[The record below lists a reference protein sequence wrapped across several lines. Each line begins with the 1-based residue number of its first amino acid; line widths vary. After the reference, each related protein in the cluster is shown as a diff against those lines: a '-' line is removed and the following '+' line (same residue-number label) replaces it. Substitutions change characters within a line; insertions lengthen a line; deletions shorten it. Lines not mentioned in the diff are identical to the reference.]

1 MRASRQTRSQKVI
14 HCKNPT
20 RKSQRK
26 WRDTCFAIA
35 SNHVGAV
42 KLLAMT
48 NLDTQGTETSSLKR
62 SFSELWRFV
71 LITLLIVLP
80 IRFFVAKPFI
90 VNGPSMDP
98 TFETGQY
105 LIIDEFSY
113 HFRKPQR
120 GEVLVFQYPYTAP
133 TETKRFYIKRLI
145 GLPGETVEIQYGKVS
160 IRNSSSAEPILLD
173 EPYVA
178 NHSLDSLK
186 KTLGAKE
193 YFVIGDNRPASSD
206 SRSWGTL
213 EEKYI
218 VGRPLVRLLPPTK
231 INFLPGVAYFSN

>member
-1 MRASRQTRSQKVI
+1 MHFALASTHS
-14 HCKNPT
+14 P
-20 RKSQRK
+20 
-26 WRDTCFAIA
+26 
-35 SNHVGAV
+35 AV

-48 NLDTQGTETSSLKR
+48 NLDTQFTETSSLKR

-105 LIIDEFSY
+105 LIVDELSY
-113 HFRKPQR
+113 HFRLPQR
-120 GEVLVFQYPYTAP
+120 GEVAVFQYPYTAP
-133 TETKRFYIKRLI
+133 NESKRFYIKRII
-145 GLPGETVEIQYGKVS
+145 GLPGETIEIQYGKVS
-160 IRNSSSAEPILLD
+160 IRNSSSAEPIILD

-186 KTLGAKE
+186 KTLGEGE
-193 YFVIGDNRPASSD
+193 YFVLGDNRPASSD
-206 SRSWGTL
+206 SRSWGVL

-218 VGRPLVRLLPPTK
+218 VGRPFLRLLPPTK
-231 INFLPGVAYFSN
+231 INFLPGVVHFTN

>member
-1 MRASRQTRSQKVI
+1 MCSIPK
-14 HCKNPT
+14 KYG
-20 RKSQRK
+20 
-26 WRDTCFAIA
+26 RDTRFAIA
-35 SNHVGAV
+35 SNTIDAV

-48 NLDTQGTETSSLKR
+48 NLDTQFTETSSLKR

-105 LIIDEFSY
+105 LIVDELTY
-113 HFRKPQR
+113 HFRQPQR
-120 GEVLVFQYPYTAP
+120 GDVLVFQYPHTAP
-133 TETKRFYIKRLI
+133 NEVKRFYIKRLI

-160 IRNSSSAEPILLD
+160 IHNSTSADPIILD
-173 EPYVA
+173 EPYVT

-186 KTLGAKE
+186 KTLGADE
-193 YFVIGDNRPASSD
+193 YFVLGDNRPASSD
-206 SRSWGTL
+206 SRSWGML

-218 VGRPLVRLLPPTK
+218 VGRPLLRLLPPTK
-231 INFLPGVAYFSN
+231 INFLPGVAHFNN

>member
-1 MRASRQTRSQKVI
+1 MCCISK
-14 HCKNPT
+14 KYG
-20 RKSQRK
+20 
-26 WRDTCFAIA
+26 RDTRFAIA
-35 SNHVGAV
+35 SNDVGAV

-48 NLDTQGTETSSLKR
+48 NLDTQFTETSSLKR

-105 LIIDEFSY
+105 LIVDELSY
-113 HFRKPQR
+113 HFREPQR

-133 TETKRFYIKRLI
+133 TEAKRFYIKRLI

-160 IRNSSSAEPILLD
+160 IRNSSSPEPIVLD

-178 NHSLDSLK
+178 NGSLDSLK
-186 KTLGAKE
+186 KTLGPNE
-193 YFVIGDNRPASSD
+193 YFVLGDNRPASSD
-206 SRSWGTL
+206 SRSWGAL

-231 INFLPGVAYFSN
+231 LNLLPGVAHFTN